1 MAVKKRVRTI
11 DKKRSETIKK
21 PRPVKLKELAIWIEQ
36 CDRNLEKTLEEIAR
50 QVCENGEVKV
60 LRLIGP
66 TCAGKTTAA
75 AMLKKRFLDYG
86 KHLHLVSI
94 DDFYFDTE
102 RLREMS
108 REKGIDGID
117 YDSPDTIDTDA
128 LDRFVTEIFTEDR
141 SHCPVFDFNV
151 GKRTGYKE
159 FKCGDEDIFLFEGI
173 QVLYPA
179 VSEIFEKTGH
189 TTVEIYIAPQSSI
202 EIGGSVFEPN
212 EIRLMR
218 RIVRD
223 RNFRGSEADF
233 TLRLWSSVRE
243 NEEKNIFP
251 FVKNCKYSIDS
262 TMPYEIGILKPYLK
276 NALENMPED
285 NEFSEQRAQMLQKI
299 RGVLT
304 LPDTLIPEGSI
315 YKEFV

>member
-1 MAVKKRVRTI
+1 MAVKK
-11 DKKRSETIKK
+11 DNKKTNNQNFQMIKK
-21 PRPVKLKELAIWIEQ
+21 PRPVKLKELALWIEQ
-36 CDRNLEKTLEEIAR
+36 CDERLEGQLDKIAAE
-50 QVCENGEVKV
+50 VCAEDVTV

-75 AMLKKRFLDYG
+75 TMLKRKFRDYG

-94 DDFYFDTE
+94 DDFYYNTE
-102 RLREMS
+102 LLRKRSEEQGKES
-108 REKGIDGID
+108 ID
-117 YDSPDTIDTDA
+117 YDSPDTIDTEA

-141 SHCPVFDFNV
+141 SHCPIFDFNV
-151 GKRTGYKE
+151 GERTGYKE
-159 FKCGDEDIFLFEGI
+159 FKCGSEDIFLFEGI

-179 VSEIFEKTGH
+179 VSEIFAKTGH
-189 TTVEIYIAPQSSI
+189 ETVEIYIAPRSSI

-223 RNFRGSEADF
+223 RNFRRTEADF
-233 TLRLWSSVRE
+233 TLRLWRSVRE

-251 FVKNCKYSIDS
+251 FVGDCKYSIDS

-276 NALENMPED
+276 RALEAIPE
-285 NEFSEQRAQMLQKI
+285 NSELSDEKEKMLKKI
-299 RGVLT
+299 KGVLS

>member
-1 MAVKKRVRTI
+1 MKKSAKHTDAQWRRT
-11 DKKRSETIKK
+11 TKK
-21 PRPVKLKELAIWIEQ
+21 PRPVKPGDLALWIRQ
-36 CDRNLEKTLEEIAR
+36 CDEGLEKRMEEIAAE
-50 QVCENGEVKV
+50 VCADGEIKL

-75 AMLKKRFLDYG
+75 TMLKKRFKDLG

-94 DDFYFDTE
+94 DDFYYDTE
-102 RLREMS
+102 KLKRMS
-108 REKGIDGID
+108 AEKGMDGID
-117 YDSPDTIDTDA
+117 YDSPDTIDIEA
-128 LDRFVTEIFTEDR
+128 LDSFVTEIFTRDI

-173 QVLYPA
+173 QALYPS
-179 VSEIFEKTGH
+179 VSAIFEKTGH
-189 TTVEIYIAPQSSI
+189 KTVEIYIAPQSAV
-202 EIGGSVFEPN
+202 EIGGEVFEPN

-223 RNFRGSEADF
+223 RNFRGTEADF
-233 TLRLWSSVRE
+233 TVSLWRSVRE
-243 NEEKNIFP
+243 NEERNIFP
-251 FVKNCKYSIDS
+251 FVKSCKYSIDS

-276 NALENMPED
+276 RALEAIPKD
-285 NEFSEQRAQMLQKI
+285 SEHAALCEQMLRKI
-299 RGVLT
+299 RGVMT
-304 LPDTLIPEGSI
+304 LPDTLISEGSI